1 MNLPV
6 FAAPIPNL
14 QQPLPPA
21 ALLSS
26 EPYDDP
32 QYLVLAVEL
41 ARLAEQWRARW
52 PGLRL
57 NLPQSGT
64 WPLES
69 WPDALGEALDSLL
82 DAALASHPHAALE
95 LSLSSA
101 HGELRLDLQG
111 DDPQARAWLPE
122 ALPPARRLA
131 AWQGGH
137 LLWRAPRSASQSGG
151 WKVRLEL
158 PLSPARR

>member
-1 MNLPV
+1 MSLPA
-6 FAAPIPNL
+6 FATPIPAL
-14 QQPLPPA
+14 QQPLPSSV
-21 ALLSS
+21 LLRS
-26 EPYDDP
+26 EPCDDP

-41 ARLAEQWRARW
+41 ARHAARWRTRW

-57 NLPQSGT
+57 SLPQSGT

-82 DAALASHPHAALE
+82 EAALARQPHAALK
-95 LSLSSA
+95 LLLSSA
-101 HGELRLDLQG
+101 HGELRLDLHG
-111 DDPQARAWLPE
+111 HDPQARAWLPE

-131 AWQGGH
+131 GWQGGH
-137 LLWRAPRSASQSGG
+137 LFWRARDGG

>member
-1 MNLPV
+1 MSLPA
-6 FAAPIPNL
+6 FATPISSL

-21 ALLSS
+21 ALLRS

-41 ARLAEQWRARW
+41 ARHAAQWRTRW

-57 NLPQSGT
+57 SLPQSGT

-69 WPDALGEALDSLL
+69 WPDALGDALDALL
-82 DAALASHPHAALE
+82 EAALEQHPNAALE

-101 HGELRLDLQG
+101 HGELRLDLHG
-111 DDPQARAWLPE
+111 HDPQARAWLPE
-122 ALPPARRLA
+122 ALPSARRLA
-131 AWQGGH
+131 AWQGGQ
-137 LLWRAPRSASQSGG
+137 LFWRARDAG

-158 PLSPARR
+158 PLSPSRR

>member
-1 MNLPV
+1 MSLPAVAIPIPTLPV
-6 FAAPIPNL
+6 
-14 QQPLPPA
+14 PPA
-21 ALLSS
+21 ALLLS

-41 ARLAEQWRARW
+41 ARHAQQWRTRW

-57 NLPQSGT
+57 SLPQSGT

-69 WPDALGEALDSLL
+69 WPDALGDALDALL
-82 DAALASHPHAALE
+82 EAALVRHPHGALK
-95 LSLSSA
+95 LSISSSA
-101 HGELRLDLQG
+101 RGELRLDLHG
-111 DDPQARAWLPE
+111 HDPQARAWLPE

-137 LLWRAPRSASQSGG
+137 LLWRARASG

>member
-1 MNLPV
+1 MSLPA
-6 FAAPIPNL
+6 FATPIPTP
-14 QQPLPPA
+14 PLPPPA
-21 ALLSS
+21 ALLRS

-41 ARLAEQWRARW
+41 ARLASQWRARW

-57 NLPQSGT
+57 SLPQSGT

-69 WPDALGEALDSLL
+69 WPDALGDALDSLL
-82 DAALASHPHAALE
+82 EAALVRHPHAALE
-95 LSLSSA
+95 LSLGSA

-111 DDPQARAWLPE
+111 RDPQARAWLPE
-122 ALPPARRLA
+122 ALPPARQLA

-137 LLWRAPRSASQSGG
+137 LLWRARASG

>member
-1 MNLPV
+1 MSLPA
-6 FAAPIPNL
+6 FAVPTPAL
-14 QQPLPPA
+14 ERPLPPA
-21 ALLSS
+21 ALLSH

-41 ARLAEQWRARW
+41 ARLATQWRARW

-57 NLPQSGT
+57 SLPQSGT

-69 WPDALGEALDSLL
+69 WPDALGEALDALL
-82 DAALASHPHAALE
+82 EGALSRHPHAALE

-101 HGELRLDLQG
+101 RGELRLDLQG
-111 DDPQARAWLPE
+111 YDPQARGWLPE

-131 AWQGGH
+131 TWQGGH
-137 LLWRAPRSASQSGG
+137 LLWRARGAG